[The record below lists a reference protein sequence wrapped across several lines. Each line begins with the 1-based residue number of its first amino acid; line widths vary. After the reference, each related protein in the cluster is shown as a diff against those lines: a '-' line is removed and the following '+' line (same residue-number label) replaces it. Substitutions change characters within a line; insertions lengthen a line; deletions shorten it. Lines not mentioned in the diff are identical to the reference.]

1 MAFTAFDII
10 ILLLV
15 CGTALLGVFRG
26 FVTEILSLM
35 AWVAAVI
42 VLRLFFTPAS
52 ALLGSLTGTATG
64 GAILAF
70 VLVFVVTFFA
80 FRWVAR
86 EFGKRTRASV
96 IGPIDRALGFGF
108 GAAKGLIVASLIF
121 LLINLFFDLVW
132 GAAEPKPDWLR
143 TSRTYPVL
151 MVSSKAV
158 ADYIDER
165 RTPPAEAKPDAAA
178 YGAPDR
184 EAMDQLFDKTGG

>member
-15 CGTALLGVFRG
+15 CGTALFGVFRG

-35 AWVAAVI
+35 AWVAAVV
-42 VLRLFFTPAS
+42 VLRLFFTPVSTLFGA
-52 ALLGSLTGTATG
+52 LTGTTTG
-64 GAILAF
+64 GAILSF

-86 EFGKRTRASV
+86 EFGKRTRDSV
-96 IGPIDRALGFGF
+96 VGPIDRALGFGF

-132 GAAEPKPDWLR
+132 GADEPKPDWLR
-143 TSRTYPVL
+143 TSRTYPLL
-151 MVSSKAV
+151 MVSSRAV

-165 RTPPAEAKPDAAA
+165 RTPSGDNQPEAAT
-178 YGAPDR
+178 YGDRER
-184 EAMDQLFDKTGG
+184 EAMDKLLEKNGG